1 MNDGYSD
8 YFTSLLGKT
17 TIQITKIVF
26 FFCLCIQFNWK
37 FLITNSSFCD
47 FIKKEMKMET
57 NLMMKKKPQKP
68 NKNVNNKH
76 NCSGSLA
83 FKSQRV
89 GYHSNQKLLHHY

>member
-1 MNDGYSD
+1 
-8 YFTSLLGKT
+8 
-17 TIQITKIVF
+17 
-26 FFCLCIQFNWK
+26 
-37 FLITNSSFCD
+37 
-47 FIKKEMKMET
+47 MKMET

-68 NKNVNNKH
+68 NKNVNNKQ